1 MSIQVNVIM
10 GGPSAEY
17 EVSLKSGREV
27 LINLDKNQYRP
38 RAVVVTQSKEFYYK
52 DIDVDIPSEDIL
64 KSPDASFKGPFAP
77 FQAEEVWNGCD
88 VAFLALHGEFGED
101 GVIQGFL
108 DTLGIPYIGSDVYA
122 SAVAMNKITSKFLFS
137 QSGLTVPPFSVYGTN
152 YSQTSIDSIVE
163 KHGFPCFVKCPQSGS
178 SRLMGKAKDRQSLT
192 SLLKKL
198 QQSAPD
204 ILVETTI
211 TGTEFSCGVIE
222 EPDGSLR
229 SLPPVEIR
237 PVGSDFF
244 DYDAKYSEG
253 ATLEIVP
260 APHPQE
266 LLSRVEEVAKAAHR
280 VIGCS
285 GVSRTDM
292 IYSDCKLYV
301 LEINTL
307 PGLTTTSLLPKAFKA
322 DGGTYAG
329 LLDLLISSAMGKGNK
344 QVNELCSGN

>member
-1 MSIQVNVIM
+1 MTIQVNVIM

-27 LINLDKNQYRP
+27 LLNLDKSKYSP
-38 RAVVVTQSKEFYYK
+38 RAVVITQEKVFYYK
-52 DIDVDIPSEDIL
+52 DIAASIPSEEEL
-64 KSPDASFKGPFAP
+64 KSPGASFKGPFAP
-77 FQAEEVWNGCD
+77 FQTEEVWEGCD
-88 VAFLALHGEFGED
+88 VAFLALHGTFGED

-108 DTLGIPYIGSDVYA
+108 DTLGVPYTGSGVYA

-137 QSGLTVPPFSVYGTN
+137 KSGLTVPPYSIYGKN
-152 YSQTSIDSIVE
+152 FPQTSVDDIIE
-163 KHGFPCFVKCPQSGS
+163 THGFPCFVKCPQSGS
-178 SRLMGKAKDRQSLT
+178 SRLMGKARDRESLI
-192 SLLKKL
+192 SLLEEL
-198 QQSAPD
+198 QQSASD
-204 ILVETTI
+204 ILVETTV

-222 EPDGSLR
+222 EPDGTLR

-266 LLSRVEEVAKAAHR
+266 LLSRVEEVAKAAHM

-292 IYSDCKLYV
+292 IYSDSKLYV

-322 DGGTYAG
+322 DGGTYSG
-329 LLDLLISSAMGKGNK
+329 LLDLLISTSLGKGNK